1 LRVDRRQ
8 VLGAAASAGVGA
20 SLTPLGAA
28 EAADARV
35 SVRDLGANG
44 LIRPLGLDRAV
55 ELSWKMAGE
64 GVAARQ
70 TACRVR
76 AATSETA
83 LASGPLLWD
92 SGAIETSRDTASW
105 GGPALSSA
113 QRVWWTV
120 QIADA
125 EGRWSAFAAPTWF
138 ETGLLAE
145 ADWNADWIEAETP
158 EFRAERLA
166 GLDWLWGET
175 AIEPGPRAFRWRFE
189 VPSGAA
195 AATVMIAAKDS
206 LRGLWLDGRSLL
218 ADGQRTAWGQGPV
231 FDLGALSAGPHVLA
245 VEIGLRTDEARP
257 VIGGALATILRLTT
271 TDGAERRT
279 GVGQWRT
286 ALPGEDRDWIAP
298 GFDDVAWPAATP
310 ATTSPGAWP
319 LPAQGAVS
327 LRRAFT
333 VDRPVVRARLYA
345 TALGAYEARLNG
357 AKVGDALLS
366 PETTDFRSRAL
377 YQVHDVTDRIVRG
390 DNLLGAVVADGF
402 FASPFSFLDMRY
414 AFGPPPRRFR
424 ALLVVD
430 HPDGSSTRIATG
442 PEWRSGPSAI
452 TASEIYDG
460 ETHDARLTPSGW
472 DRPGFDAAGWTP
484 AIVGDAP
491 KLRLD
496 AQPGPFIRATR
507 TLRPRAVTQPRPDV
521 RILDFGQNFTGWCR
535 LKVRGPAGATVR
547 LRFAEALTAEGGL
560 NLTSN
565 RRALQTDAFI
575 LAGNGEEVF
584 EPAFTYHGF
593 RYVEVTGW
601 PGDMAADA
609 VEGVVIHSD
618 AALTGAFRCTD
629 PLVEQIWRNTL
640 WSQRSNFT
648 GVPTDCPQR
657 DERMGW
663 TGDAQIFWDAA
674 AFNMDVD
681 AFSRRYLDDIRA
693 GQAASGE
700 MPDVAPYWAIGQNTP
715 GWADASVVLPH
726 TVWRRAGTTGIVE
739 DNWSAMRRWNDRLLA
754 LNPDHVWTHVR
765 GLDYGD
771 WLSVDAKSRED
782 VTTPKELIS
791 TAYWAR
797 STGMLAEMA
806 RATGRADEAGM
817 LEARR
822 DAIVRAWR
830 AAFVGADGLIGNDS
844 QTSHV
849 LGLRF
854 GLTPQE
860 QTVRSAARLRAD
872 IARRGD
878 TLSTGFIGT
887 PYILDALAD
896 HGHEDMA
903 VSLLLQRK
911 NPSWG
916 YMIDQGATTIWERW
930 TGSVDGLV
938 TGSLNHYALGAII
951 GFLYR
956 RVAGIAETAPGFERI
971 EMRPIRDR
979 RIASAG
985 ATYESARGR
994 IRIDWR
1000 RDAGGDL
1007 TLEAEVPANAV
1018 AAIHLPVTPGASV
1031 RSGRHSVG
1039 QAGPVRLIHRDE
1051 KTAVVEAVPGRHIL
1065 TVSA

>member
-1 LRVDRRQ
+1 LRANRRQ
-8 VLGAAASAGVGA
+8 LLGAVAVAGV
-20 SLTPLGAA
+20 TPIGAA
-28 EAADARV
+28 EAAVGSV
-35 SVRDLGANG
+35 SVRDLKANG
-44 LIRPLGLDRAV
+44 LIRPLGLDRPA
-55 ELSWKMAGE
+55 ELSWTMAGDGKE
-64 GVAARQ
+64 ARQ
-70 TACRVR
+70 
-76 AATSETA
+76 AAYRIHAAASEAA

-92 SGAIETSRDTASW
+92 SGAVSTSQANTVWA
-105 GGPALSSA
+105 GPPLSSA
-113 QRVWWTV
+113 RRVWWTV
-120 QIADA
+120 RVSDGAGQ
-125 EGRWSAFAAPTWF
+125 WSAFATPTWF
-138 ETGLLAE
+138 ETGLLTE
-145 ADWNADWIEAETP
+145 ADWGADWIEAETS

-175 AIEPGPRAFRWRFE
+175 AIEPGPRAFRWQFE
-189 VPSGAA
+189 VPGGGAS
-195 AATVMIAAKDS
+195 ATVMIAAKDS
-206 LRGLWLDGRSLL
+206 LRGLWLDGRSLIV
-218 ADGQRTAWGQGPV
+218 DGQRTAWGQGPV
-231 FDLGALSAGPHVLA
+231 FDLGALQAGPHVLA

-257 VIGGALATILRLTT
+257 VIGGALATVLRLATGSGVERHT
-271 TDGAERRT
+271 GA
-279 GVGQWRT
+279 GAWR
-286 ALPGEDRDWIAP
+286 AGLPGEDRGWVAP
-298 GFDDVAWPAATP
+298 GFDDGTWPTAIR
-310 ATTSPGAWP
+310 ATTDPGAWP
-319 LPAQGAVS
+319 LPPQGAVS
-327 LRRAFT
+327 LRRAFAI
-333 VDRPVVRARLYA
+333 DRPVVRARLYA
-345 TALGAYEARLNG
+345 TALGGYEARLNG
-357 AKVGDALLS
+357 AKIGDAFLS
-366 PETTDFRSRAL
+366 PETTDFRVRAL
-377 YQVHDVTDRIVRG
+377 YQVHDVTDAIVRG
-390 DNLLGAVVADGF
+390 DNVLGAVVADGF

-442 PEWRSGPSAI
+442 PEWRLGPSAI

-460 ETHDARLTPSGW
+460 ETHDARRVPAGW
-472 DRPGFDAAGWTP
+472 DRPGFDDAQWTQVIVSAAP
-484 AIVGDAP
+484 A
-491 KLRLD
+491 LRLD
-496 AQPGPFIRATR
+496 AQPGPVIRATQ
-507 TLRPRAVTQPRPDV
+507 TLAPRAVTRPRPDV

-535 LKVRGPAGATVR
+535 LKVSGPAGTTIR
-547 LRFAEALTAEGGL
+547 LLFAEALTAGGEL

-565 RRALQTDAFI
+565 RRALQTDVFI
-575 LAGNGEEVF
+575 LAGTGEEVF

-601 PGDMAADA
+601 PGEPAADA
-609 VEGVVIHSD
+609 IEGVVIHSD
-618 AALTGAFRCTD
+618 AALTGAFRCGD

-681 AFSRRYLDDIRA
+681 AFSRRYLDDIRS

-754 LNPDHVWTHVR
+754 LNPDHLWSNVR

-791 TAYWAR
+791 TAFWAR
-797 STGMLAEMA
+797 STGMLAGMA
-806 RATGRADEAGM
+806 RATGRSDEAAM

-830 AAFVGADGLIGNDS
+830 AAFVGTDGLVGNDS
-844 QTSHV
+844 QTSHI

-854 GLTPQE
+854 GLTPYD
-860 QTVRSAARLRAD
+860 QTGMSAGRLRAD

-903 VSLLLQRK
+903 VSLLLQRR

-930 TGSVDGLV
+930 TGSVDGVV
-938 TGSLNHYALGAII
+938 TGSLNHYALGAIT

-971 EMRPIRDR
+971 EMRPVRDP

-1000 RDAGGDL
+1000 RDATSL

-1018 AAIHLPVTPGASV
+1018 AAIHLPAVRGARV
-1031 RSGRHSVG
+1031 LAGRRPVG
-1039 QAGPVRLIHRDE
+1039 EFGPVRLIRRDAA
-1051 KTAVVEAVPGRHIL
+1051 TAVVEAVPGRHRL